1 MAGAFSGNSEA
12 FSLSAASILNPG
24 TGADSQAIY
33 GVRTGTI
40 SANISQYDNTG
51 NDRVLSRWVWSDYA
65 TVTIEAGFVSWA
77 MYALINGVT
86 IGSSGT
92 APSDFYSM
100 PLWDLSSLN
109 QPTLPMRLRSTAKDT
124 NSKQLTMDI
133 ILYKVQ
139 FNPIN
144 FTGPAYKTG
153 LNFNASGTALYSSAD
168 EAGNTLTNPTIGRV
182 VLSPGNL
189 SAPYTSGASY
199 GQGNA
204 T

>member
-1 MAGAFSGNSEA
+1 MAAFSGNSEA
-12 FSLSAASILNPG
+12 FSLSAASILNG
-24 TGADSQAIY
+24 TTGADQQAIY
-33 GVRTGTI
+33 GVRTGTL

-65 TVTIEAGFVSWA
+65 TVTIETGFVPWA
-77 MYALINGVT
+77 MYSLITGVT

-92 APSDFYSM
+92 APSDYYSM
-100 PLWDLSSLN
+100 PLWDLASLN
-109 QPTLPMRLRSTAKDT
+109 QPTQSMRLRSTAKDSS
-124 NSKQLTMDI
+124 SKQLTFDI

-153 LNFNASGTALYSSAD
+153 LNFNCSGTALYSNND
-168 EAGNTLTNPTIGRV
+168 EQGVALTNPTIGRV

-189 SAPYTSGASY
+189 TGGTTASY
-199 GQGNA
+199 GSGNP

>member
-1 MAGAFSGNSEA
+1 MAAFSGNSEA
-12 FSLSAASILNPG
+12 FSLSAASILNG
-24 TGADSQAIY
+24 TTGADSQQIY
-33 GVRTGTI
+33 GIRTGTL

-51 NDRVLSRWVWSDYA
+51 NDRVLSHWVWSDYA
-65 TVTIEAGFVSWA
+65 TVTIESGYIPWA
-77 MYALINGVT
+77 MYSLLTGTT

-92 APSDFYSM
+92 APNDYYSM
-100 PLWDLSSLN
+100 PLWDLASLN
-109 QPTLPMRLRSTAKDT
+109 QPTMPMRLRSTAKDS
-124 NSKQLTMDI
+124 NAKQLTFDI

-153 LNFNASGTALYSSAD
+153 LNFSCSGTALYSNYD
-168 EAGNTLTNPTIGRV
+168 EAGNALTNPTIGRV

-189 SAPYTSGASY
+189 AAPYSSVASY
-199 GQGNA
+199 GQGNP